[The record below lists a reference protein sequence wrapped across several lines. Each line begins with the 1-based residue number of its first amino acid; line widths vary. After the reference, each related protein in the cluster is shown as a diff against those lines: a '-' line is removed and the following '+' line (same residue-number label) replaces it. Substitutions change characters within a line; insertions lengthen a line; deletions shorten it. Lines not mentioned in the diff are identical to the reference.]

1 MFERSEFKTNQRMR
15 LETVNLLRKIKPG
28 DKVFQKPRKSAIRRG
43 IWSTGL
49 NSDRLEDEGREIIIG
64 FCNTG

>member
-43 IWSTGL
+43 I
-49 NSDRLEDEGREIIIG
+49 
-64 FCNTG
+64 